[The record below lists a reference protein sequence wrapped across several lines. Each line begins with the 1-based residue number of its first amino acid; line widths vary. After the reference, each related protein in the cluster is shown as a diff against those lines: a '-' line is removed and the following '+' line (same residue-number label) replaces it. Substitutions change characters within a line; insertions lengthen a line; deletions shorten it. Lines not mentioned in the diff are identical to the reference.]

1 LFKCS
6 ATKETLN
13 GSFTLLTYSTYIL
26 SVEVPTELRQVEFHE
41 KYVPPPPPEP
51 GQRRLPEEIEA
62 ELKKQEK
69 ELEKLAL
76 ISIE

>member
-1 LFKCS
+1 MEVLQFCF
-6 ATKETLN
+6 N
-13 GSFTLLTYSTYIL
+13 GYIIFGNVISSSHIL
-26 SVEVPTELRQVEFHE
+26 SVEVPTELSPVEFHE

>member
-1 LFKCS
+1 LEVLLCCF
-6 ATKETLN
+6 N
-13 GSFTLLTYSTYIL
+13 GHIIFGNVAYSSYVL
-26 SVEVPTELRQVEFHE
+26 SVEVPTELRPVEFHE

>member
-1 LFKCS
+1 MS
-6 ATKETLN
+6 YYN
-13 GSFTLLTYSTYIL
+13 YIL
-26 SVEVPTELRQVEFHE
+26 LVQVPAELRPVEFHE

-62 ELKKQEK
+62 ELKKQEQ

-76 ISIE
+76 MSIE

>member
-1 LFKCS
+1 
-6 ATKETLN
+6 
-13 GSFTLLTYSTYIL
+13 
-26 SVEVPTELRQVEFHE
+26 VEFHE

-62 ELKKQEK
+62 ELRKQER

>member
-1 LFKCS
+1 MLVTIIFVTVS
-6 ATKETLN
+6 YF
-13 GSFTLLTYSTYIL
+13 SYIS
-26 SVEVPTELRQVEFHE
+26 SVQVPTELRPVEFHE

-62 ELKKQEK
+62 ELKKQEQ

-76 ISIE
+76 MSIE

>member
-1 LFKCS
+1 MTFC
-6 ATKETLN
+6 N
-13 GSFTLLTYSTYIL
+13 YIS
-26 SVEVPTELRQVEFHE
+26 SVQVPAELRPVEFHE

-62 ELKKQEK
+62 ELKQQEQ

-76 ISIE
+76 MSIEWVW

>member
-1 LFKCS
+1 MWCASL
-6 ATKETLN
+6 A
-13 GSFTLLTYSTYIL
+13 YIL
-26 SVEVPTELRQVEFHE
+26 NFTYQPVSTVEVPAELSPVEFHE
-41 KYVPPPPPEP
+41 KYIPPPPPEP

-62 ELKKQEK
+62 ELRKQEQ

>member
-1 LFKCS
+1 VTIIFVTVS
-6 ATKETLN
+6 YF
-13 GSFTLLTYSTYIL
+13 SYIS
-26 SVEVPTELRQVEFHE
+26 SVQVPTELRPVEFHE

-62 ELKKQEK
+62 ELKKQEQ

-76 ISIE
+76 MSIE